1 MDNELSVLC
10 HVPRGSAAPG
20 YLHHS
25 LTDTLSSGFSDHDA
39 LGAASPICHDAWCGG
54 VAPIFQRACGLHS
67 NVQSQSNIEGPVTK
81 PQRTAIYPYAYLTF
95 LMFSLC
101 EITLPSPVSAS

>member
-1 MDNELSVLC
+1 MQLIVKVKQLLVKKIFPDVFFFFLPESENWHHCQKQMDNELSVLC

-39 LGAASPICHDAWCGG
+39 LGAVSPLCHEAWGGG
-54 VAPIFQRACGLHS
+54 VAPIFQRACCLHS
-67 NVQSQSNIEGPVTK
+67 SVQ
-81 PQRTAIYPYAYLTF
+81 
-95 LMFSLC
+95 
-101 EITLPSPVSAS
+101 